1 MPTLTAA
8 QRREIERLEYDAF
21 LAQCPSRQLL
31 DQLSSKWVT
40 LLLCALHERP
50 HRYSE
55 LAREVAGVSQ
65 KMLTQT
71 LRTLERDG
79 LITRSVEAT
88 VPVTVTYSITD
99 LGESLFVVVQHLKR
113 WAESN
118 MPAVHRAREAYDEAV
133 LAPTT
138 R

>member
-1 MPTLTAA
+1 MATTTAA

-50 HRYSE
+50 QRYSE
-55 LAREVAGVSQ
+55 LSREVAGVSQ

-79 LITRSVEAT
+79 LISRHVEAT
-88 VPVTVTYSITD
+88 VPVTVTYTITE

-118 MPAVHRAREAYDEAV
+118 MPAVHRARADYDAADR
-133 LAPTT
+133 APTT

>member
-1 MPTLTAA
+1 MPTTTAA

-50 HRYSE
+50 QRYSE
-55 LAREVAGVSQ
+55 LSREVAGVSQ

-79 LITRSVEAT
+79 LISRDVEAT
-88 VPVTVTYSITD
+88 VPVTVTYTITE

-118 MPAVHRAREAYDEAV
+118 MPAVHRARADYDSAV
-133 LAPTT
+133 AGA
-138 R
+138 

>member
-1 MPTLTAA
+1 MPTTTAA

-50 HRYSE
+50 QRYSE
-55 LAREVAGVSQ
+55 LSREVAGVSQ

-79 LITRSVEAT
+79 LISRAVEAT
-88 VPVTVTYSITD
+88 VPVTVTYTITE
-99 LGESLFVVVQHLKR
+99 LGESLYVVVQHLKR

-118 MPAVHRAREAYDEAV
+118 MPAVHRARADYDAASAV
-133 LAPTT
+133 T
-138 R
+138 

>member
-1 MPTLTAA
+1 MATMTAA
-8 QRREIERLEYDAF
+8 QRREIDRAEYDAF

-40 LLLCALHERP
+40 LLLCALHEGP

-79 LITRSVEAT
+79 LISRSVEAT
-88 VPVTVTYSITD
+88 VPVTVTYSITE
-99 LGESLFVVVQHLKR
+99 LGESLFQVVAHLKR
-113 WAESN
+113 WAETN
-118 MPAVHRAREAYDEAV
+118 MPEVHRARAGYDAS
-133 LAPTT
+133 LDPTT

>member
-1 MPTLTAA
+1 MATTTAA

-50 HRYSE
+50 QRYSE
-55 LAREVAGVSQ
+55 LSREVAGVSQ

-79 LITRSVEAT
+79 LISRSVEAT
-88 VPVTVTYSITD
+88 VPVTVTYSITE
-99 LGESLFVVVQHLKR
+99 LGESLFTVVQHLKR

-118 MPAVHRAREAYDEAV
+118 MPAVHRARVDYDAAA